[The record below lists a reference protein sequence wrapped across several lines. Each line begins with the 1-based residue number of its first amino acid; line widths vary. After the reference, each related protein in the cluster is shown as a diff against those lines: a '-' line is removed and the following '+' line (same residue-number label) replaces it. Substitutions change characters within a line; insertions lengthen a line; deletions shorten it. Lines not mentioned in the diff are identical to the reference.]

1 MRIAKIENGKIKR
14 IIIGTLEQFPDYIDF
29 EGKHGGPGWADN
41 GDGTYARPTPPP
53 AHEPS
58 TIQDVELMLTQAL
71 AKLRTI
77 RD

>member
-1 MRIAKIENGKIKR
+1 MRIAKIVNGKIKR

-29 EGKHGGPGWADN
+29 EGKHGGPGWTDN
-41 GDGTYARPTPPP
+41 GDGTYTAPTPKPKPP
-53 AHEPS
+53 PS